1 MTNTKKRKKEK
12 KKKKKNRERGGGGSR
27 VPKQLPARDR
37 LTESDRDS

>member
-12 KKKKKNRERGGGGSR
+12 KKKKKNRERGGGSR